1 MYTPVIT
8 EGSKRFG
15 NNRWHSFSPKLK
27 RRVYLF
33 SDLEY
38 EHWLLIE
45 SDPNIV
51 DFCEQPLKITNLIN
65 GKEKSSIPD
74 MYIKY
79 EDGKQEF
86 REIKYSSDLNKANII
101 DQIATQRAWCNE
113 NGIEHSV
120 RTEIDI
126 RQNRLLLSNLKL
138 ILKTIKQYD
147 TPTDIEKYKIQKIIN
162 KNLPQRISLQTLL
175 QQSKFVT
182 HRLFL
187 TIGWMIINGEIQ
199 SNISKSYFGV
209 NTEVWINE

>member
-15 NNRWHSFSPKLK
+15 NNRWHSYSPKLK

-51 DFCEQPLKITNLIN
+51 DFCEQPLKVTSYIN
-65 GKEKSSIPD
+65 GKAKSSIFD
-74 MYIKY
+74 IYIKY
-79 EDGKQEF
+79 ADGKQEF
-86 REIKYSSDLNKANII
+86 REIKYSTELNKANII
-101 DQIATQRAWCNE
+101 DQINVQRAWCDE
-113 NGIEHSV
+113 NGYEHLV
-120 RTEIDI
+120 QTEIEI
-126 RQNRLLLSNLKL
+126 RENRLLLSNLKL

-147 TPTDIEKYKIQKIIN
+147 TPTDIEKYKVQKIVN
-162 KNLPQRISLQTLL
+162 ENLPHRMSLQTLL
-175 QQSKFVT
+175 QHSKIVT
-182 HRLFL
+182 HRFYL
-187 TIGWMIINGEIQ
+187 TIGWMIINGELQ
-199 SNISKSYFGV
+199 SNISQSYFGL

>member
-15 NNRWHSFSPKLK
+15 NNRWHSYSPKLK

-51 DFCEQPLKITNLIN
+51 DFCEQPLKVTSYIN
-65 GKEKSSIPD
+65 GKAKSSIFD
-74 MYIKY
+74 IYIKY
-79 EDGKQEF
+79 ADGKQEF
-86 REIKYSSDLNKANII
+86 REIKYSTELNKANII
-101 DQIATQRAWCNE
+101 DQIAVQRAWCDE
-113 NGIEHSV
+113 NGYEHLV
-120 RTEIDI
+120 QTEIEI
-126 RQNRLLLSNLKL
+126 RENRLLLSNLKL

-147 TPTDIEKYKIQKIIN
+147 TPTDIEKYKVQKIVN
-162 KNLPQRISLQTLL
+162 ENLPHRMFLQTLL
-175 QQSKFVT
+175 QHSKIVT
-182 HRLFL
+182 HRFYL
-187 TIGWMIINGEIQ
+187 TIGWMIINGELQ
-199 SNISKSYFGV
+199 SNISQSYFGL

>member
-8 EGSKRFG
+8 DGSKRFG
-15 NNRWHSFSPKLK
+15 NNRWHSYSPKLK

-45 SDPNIV
+45 SNPNIV
-51 DFCEQPLKITNLIN
+51 EFCEQPLKVTSYIN
-65 GKEKSSIPD
+65 GKAKSSIFD
-74 MYIKY
+74 IYIKY
-79 EDGKQEF
+79 ADGKQEF
-86 REIKYSSDLNKANII
+86 REIKYSTELNKASII
-101 DQIATQRAWCNE
+101 DQIAVQKSWCDE
-113 NGIEHSV
+113 NGYEHLV
-120 RTEIDI
+120 QTEIEI
-126 RQNRLLLSNLKL
+126 RENRLLLSNLKL

-147 TPTDIEKYKIQKIIN
+147 TPTDIEKYKIKKIIN
-162 KNLPQRISLQTLL
+162 ENLPQRISLQTLL
-175 QQSKFVT
+175 QHSKILT

-199 SNISKSYFGV
+199 SNISRSYFGL